1 MMLAILKTR
10 FSEHKELHPDL
21 EWSEV
26 ERRLREVPAAIAVLQ
41 RMEESGGEP
50 DTIGYDAETGKL
62 IFCDC
67 AKESPA
73 GRRSLCYDEKALQ
86 GRAKNPPSGSAERKA
101 KEIGV
106 LMMTEELY
114 RRLQSLGSF
123 DLKTSSWIATPD
135 DIRSQGGALF
145 CERRYNTVFTF
156 HNGADTTGQIP
167 TIQCVDSEGIF
178 LSEYRTGRGNQNH
191 GLCLGLRAAIRREYP
206 IWLMF
211 VLQACNRRL
220 RSGMNVQ
227 LNERSTNPD

>member
-1 MMLAILKTR
+1 MSYNGVVTEDDKSEYAKVNMMLAILKTR

-26 ERRLREVPAAIAVLQ
+26 ERRL
-41 RMEESGGEP
+41 
-50 DTIGYDAETGKL
+50 GYDAETGKL

-106 LMMTEELY
+106 SMMTEELY

-156 HNGADTTGQIP
+156 HNGADSYYS
-167 TIQCVDSEGIF
+167 V
-178 LSEYRTGRGNQNH
+178 RGFR
-191 GLCLGLRAAIRREYP
+191 GYLLI
-206 IWLMF
+206 
-211 VLQACNRRL
+211 
-220 RSGMNVQ
+220 
-227 LNERSTNPD
+227 